1 MKSTFF
7 FLIFL
12 FSTAFATGI
21 ETTIDSREFSEII
34 EDFVEIHKE
43 ANSNIDIGMLL
54 AGLRLNL
61 DASQKQYRDFLDS
74 FIVSCNNAKV
84 KLGNY
89 IVNLKGQAEE
99 TRSQANHWKRD
110 TEKAFKDS
118 GNNERMLNQTRAN
131 LQKVMQDMA
140 QIIVEYHQGVGES
153 EAKLVVIKQLYN
165 IIEDELIKPSG
176 RSFVQ
181 LKFHRKLDNLQ
192 ELLQK
197 TGDTLYTPIIT
208 ALVNLASESSF
219 SDQSVLKQ
227 ILFNLRKLR
236 ANIEKFKGEK
246 EYDMNNRMVILKK
259 EQENLESQIGDYQHL
274 SERYVSIV
282 TEAHQNMDLLNKDF
296 SNIQAEVERKNS
308 ELQNLNHLC
317 EEENTMYKRGINRI
331 IEVKDGIRNALGLE
345 HQRRQ

>member
-1 MKSTFF
+1 
-7 FLIFL
+7 
-12 FSTAFATGI
+12 
-21 ETTIDSREFSEII
+21 
-34 EDFVEIHKE
+34 
-43 ANSNIDIGMLL
+43 
-54 AGLRLNL
+54 
-61 DASQKQYRDFLDS
+61 
-74 FIVSCNNAKV
+74 
-84 KLGNY
+84 
-89 IVNLKGQAEE
+89 
-99 TRSQANHWKRD
+99 
-110 TEKAFKDS
+110 
-118 GNNERMLNQTRAN
+118 
-131 LQKVMQDMA
+131 
-140 QIIVEYHQGVGES
+140 
-153 EAKLVVIKQLYN
+153 
-165 IIEDELIKPSG
+165 
-176 RSFVQ
+176 
-181 LKFHRKLDNLQ
+181 LQ